1 MNFGYW
7 AIELVRNTER
17 NEILEQI
24 QKEYSSDESK
34 EEVNIFQNYTEAVYD
49 ECIGLSA
56 DQYKQATSIPGFV
69 WKCQICLGSSCS
81 TVSDED
87 MVNDNVSPNIS
98 SDRITNFM
106 SDVKSQLESLRKAQD
121 KLVDSVTFC
130 SDKVTDF
137 EASLKQISDNMK
149 IIENLKQSN
158 ENLKQQVCKLT
169 SKVNELEQYSRLNN
183 IEIQGVPV
191 KNNENVLN
199 IVENITKFLNVKID
213 PTQVEYAHRVQSQ
226 KRDNTN
232 NVKNIIVR
240 FTSRKLKDEVLS
252 AVKTKRQAIGLTS
265 PGLKIE
271 GVSQRLFLNEHLTS
285 ENKLLFKE
293 ARDAAKTKKYKYV
306 WVKNCNIYVR
316 KTDDSRVKS
325 IRSLDDVNSINSNA
339 DIFFITETW
348 LNNSINSN
356 ELFDN
361 QIYNVFRRD
370 RESTAS
376 KKSDGEERSS
386 QCAKNTK
393 QSSIISGAATQK
405 TYGFVDAVSEDKC
418 HEMLRRRER
427 RRYEQIGEF
436 KRGRILGQ
444 REAITTAVYVSN
456 SDKKNMYGGRNG
468 TISSFIMNPG
478 FVCTGTTVG
487 SVFEDA
493 KENAKIINQVG
504 CTDGQMIRGYQE
516 MFDSEFQN
524 ALEFMT
530 HKVVAFRD
538 SYMHF
543 VSFCQFDNQTTEA
556 LLTGRLIDYSPA
568 HL

>member
-1 MNFGYW
+1 MHSC
-7 AIELVRNTER
+7 IEQRSPNYSP
-17 NEILEQI
+17 QI
-24 QKEYSSDESK
+24 
-34 EEVNIFQNYTEAVYD
+34 TP
-49 ECIGLSA
+49 A

-240 FTSRKLKDEVLS
+240 FTSRKLKYEVLS

-325 IRSLDDVNSINSNA
+325 IRSLDDVNSI
-339 DIFFITETW
+339 
-348 LNNSINSN
+348 
-356 ELFDN
+356 
-361 QIYNVFRRD
+361 
-370 RESTAS
+370 ESTAS
-376 KKSDGEERSS
+376 KKSDGGGTLIAVRKEYQAVEHYKWRSDAEDIWVTLYLDDGIKKLHL
-386 QCAKNTK
+386 CCVYLPPGDEYAR
-393 QSSIISGAATQK
+393 ISFASNLEHLINR
-405 TYGFVDAVSEDKC
+405 VSEDT
-418 HEMLRRRER
+418 
-427 RRYEQIGEF
+427 
-436 KRGRILGQ
+436 ILICGDFNLPNVNW
-444 REAITTAVYVSN
+444 IP
-456 SDKKNMYGGRNG
+456 KN
-468 TISSFIMNPG
+468 
-478 FVCTGTTVG
+478 
-487 SVFEDA
+487 
-493 KENAKIINQVG
+493 
-504 CTDGQMIRGYQE
+504 
-516 MFDSEFQN
+516 N
-524 ALEFMT
+524 ALF
-530 HKVVAFRD
+530 
-538 SYMHF
+538 
-543 VSFCQFDNQTTEA
+543 FCT
-556 LLTGRLIDYSPA
+556 LKC
-568 HL
+568 